1 MFKTIGIVIVVLIII
16 IFVWKQMLV
25 DSLYALVWLYYM
37 SAYGPNA
44 TSKTN
49 PKLTEFTLR

>member
-25 DSLYALVWLYYM
+25 DSLYAIVWLYYM

-44 TSKTN
+44 TSKTKPN
-49 PKLTEFTLR
+49 LTGFTLR